1 MEQITALLKALAD
14 RNRIKIVIALREA
27 GSLCA
32 CQLSEFLGVSAP
44 TVSRHL
50 GILRRAGLISSRK
63 DGRWVHYC
71 LAKETP
77 SARKG
82 RPVITWL
89 DEQAS
94 NSITVK
100 EELARLREIL
110 RWPREEICRRQRGDL
125 CCPKEK
131 QVEPGE
137 QTMPPKPRILF
148 LCTGNSC
155 RSQMAEGWLRHLHG
169 HRYEACSAGTEVH
182 GLNRKAVLVM
192 AEAGVD
198 ISGHSA
204 KLVDR
209 YRGEQFA
216 AVITVCDNAQENC
229 PFFPG
234 AGRVFHAGFPDPP
247 RLAAEL
253 AQQGAGE
260 EEQLDCYRRVRDAIR
275 DFVEI
280 LPQTLQPNEGDRHD

>member
-1 MEQITALLKALAD
+1 MEQITALFKALAD
-14 RNRIKIVIALREA
+14 RNRIRIVLALREA

-50 GILRRAGLISSRK
+50 GILHRAGLISSRK
-63 DGRWVHYC
+63 DGRWVHYR
-71 LAKETP
+71 LAEETP
-77 SARKG
+77 AARKG

-89 DEQAS
+89 EGQAN
-94 NSITVK
+94 NSLAVK

-110 RWPREEICRRQRGDL
+110 TFPREEICRRQRGEL
-125 CCPKEK
+125 CCPKNE
-131 QVEPGE
+131 EPTGPGE
-137 QTMPPKPRILF
+137 QLMSSKPRILF

-169 HRYEACSAGTEVH
+169 QRFEACSAGIEVH
-182 GLNRKAVLVM
+182 GLNPKAVQVM

-204 KLVDR
+204 KLVDGF
-209 YRGEQFA
+209 RGEHFA
-216 AVITVCDNAQENC
+216 AVITVCDHAEENC

-234 AGRVFHAGFPDPP
+234 ADRVFHAGFSDPP
-247 RLAAEL
+247 RLAQEL
-253 AQQGAGE
+253 AEKGADI
-260 EEQLDCYRRVRDAIR
+260 EEQLDCYRRVREAIR
-275 DFVEI
+275 AFVAN
-280 LPQTLQPNEGDRHD
+280 LPQTLQLNQRG